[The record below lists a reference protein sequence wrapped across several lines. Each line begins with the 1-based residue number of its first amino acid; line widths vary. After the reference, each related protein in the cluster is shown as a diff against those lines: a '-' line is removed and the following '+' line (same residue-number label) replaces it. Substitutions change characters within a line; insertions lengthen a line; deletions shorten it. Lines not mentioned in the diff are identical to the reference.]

1 MYISKT
7 LLYNKVI
14 VFGLPLFCTYINIF
28 HINMADILYV
38 NLRADSWKW
47 TLETECIPL
56 SLSILTGLVLGPVAE
71 TQVYGC
77 TGPIVHSPHPQVQSA
92 TDVKNWLYTF
102 WTLATF
108 WLHIIY
114 LYFHLPYWRVPIF
127 LNLLFYHNVLI
138 LWLFKLEYPNICVR
152 KLSCRL

>member
-7 LLYNKVI
+7 MLYNKVI

-28 HINMADILYV
+28 HINMANILYV

-47 TLETECIPL
+47 TWETECIPL

-77 TGPIVHSPHPQVQSA
+77 PGPIVHSPHPQVQSA

-108 WLHIIY
+108 WLPYNLFIFSLAI
-114 LYFHLPYWRVPIF
+114 LKSSYFSELT
-127 LNLLFYHNVLI
+127 FYHNVLI
-138 LWLFKLEYPNICVR
+138 LRLFKLEYPNIC
-152 KLSCRL
+152 